1 MNLNRFYNKY
11 EVVVKFLIMPTKT
24 IQFIQ
29 SELARRKF
37 VFLPAAEMRLLIQTY
52 SKFSNEDENQFQEF
66 WDHAVPQKDESEEE
80 VYPYKGTLVSYFT
93 IDVKKDFCNINRSS
107 SHNLQNDLHGRSIEF
122 IDPTTVGTESKFRIH
137 KQWPETANNNPI
149 ILGMLRILFEI
160 LSLPSSI
167 KWNAAPG
174 TIPGSSIYE
183 PMMSAFRVTKSNS
196 SDIDMLKYENGE
208 PGPEG
213 VHQDLCE
220 LTVILLVSRKNI
232 TKSSAGNRIWSLD
245 QASGK
250 PNEKDLGSNRLLA
263 EMVLRDKF
271 DTLFLLDRE
280 AKHEALPLIIEE
292 IYNHGKRENV
302 AVRDVLTFEVRRSR
316 IDMPHNKI

>member
-1 MNLNRFYNKY
+1 
-11 EVVVKFLIMPTKT
+11 MPTET

-29 SELARRKF
+29 SELANRKF
-37 VFLPAAEMRLLIQTY
+37 VFLPAVETRMLIQNY
-52 SKFSNEDENQFQEF
+52 CKFSNEDENQFREF
-66 WDHAVPQKDESEEE
+66 WNHAIPQKDELEEE
-80 VYPYKGTLVSYFT
+80 VYPFKGTLVSYFT
-93 IDVKKDFCNINRSS
+93 MDIKKDFFSINRSC
-107 SHNLQNDLHGRSIEF
+107 SHNLQNDFHGRSIEF

-137 KQWPETANNNPI
+137 KQWPETANRNPI

-174 TIPGSSIYE
+174 TDHNSSIYE

-196 SDIDMLKYENGE
+196 SDIHMQKYEHGE

-220 LTVILLVSRKNI
+220 LTVILLVNRKNI
-232 TKSSAGNRIWSLD
+232 TKGSAGNRIWSLD

-250 PNEKDLGSNRLLA
+250 PIEEDLGSNRLLA
-263 EMVLRDKF
+263 ELVLRDRF

-280 AKHEALPLIIEE
+280 AKHEALPLIMEKN
-292 IYNHGKRENV
+292 YNNDHRENV

-316 IDMPHNKI
+316 IDMQHN